1 MGNSKN
7 DQKYEPTENVH
18 PPIHGSQPDVSNHDE
33 EGSSSESEMAN
44 REYAKSVSDASK
56 IKQPIRGTKQN
67 QDIENKSES
76 FSEFQEDDYDE
87 QGMYTTR
94 SQLNEMEDGNMMSRV
109 EGDDEDILDETENTR
124 RNQQRMRESEANK
137 GSSTER

>member
-1 MGNSKN
+1 MGKPDK
-7 DQKYEPTENVH
+7 DQKYESVENVQ

-44 REYAKSVSDASK
+44 KEYAKSVSNASK
-56 IKQPIRGTKQN
+56 MKQPIRGNQQN
-67 QDIENKSES
+67 QDIENES
-76 FSEFQEDDYDE
+76 SSAFQDDDYDE
-87 QGMYTTR
+87 QGMYTSR

-109 EGDDEDILDETENTR
+109 EGDDEDILDDTENAR
-124 RNQQRMRESEANK
+124 RNQQRMRESESNQ